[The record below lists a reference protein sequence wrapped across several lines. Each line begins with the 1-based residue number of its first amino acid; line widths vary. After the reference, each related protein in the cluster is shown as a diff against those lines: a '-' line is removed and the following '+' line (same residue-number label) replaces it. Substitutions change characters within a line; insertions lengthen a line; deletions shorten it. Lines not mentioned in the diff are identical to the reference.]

1 MVILVMNEGIKQ
13 LTPAVEVGEGP
24 SAVAA
29 TFKSCI
35 PFWDV
40 VVIFALQCNDGSL

>member
-1 MVILVMNEGIKQ
+1 MNEGIKQ
-13 LTPAVEVGEGP
+13 LTPAVEVGDGP

-29 TFKSCI
+29 TFQNCV

-40 VVIFALQCNDGSL
+40 VVIFTLECYDGSL